1 MDRTSQFEIQL
12 SNRTGAVF
20 SGRPFFEQ
28 KGSFMAKKIIRL
40 PRTKE
45 QKQANRERNERANR
59 TILSRTLI
67 LMVLCG
73 VIAFVPLIGTLYNLM
88 ITQHDY
94 YNEKAI
100 KNQTRSTNLTAA
112 RGVIYDAN
120 MNVLASSSTV
130 ETVFIDPNEIAEQMK
145 KPENS
150 NLLDQIARGLGE
162 ILDVEPSF
170 VYEQAADKQYR
181 YKVISRKISEE
192 LADEVRAFV
201 SENKI
206 TGVYLET
213 DLKRYYPNSSL
224 AAQALGFVSS
234 DNNGSEGLEAY
245 YNEEL
250 SGTAGKVVTSK
261 GNYGS
266 EMPYTYEKYYDA
278 SDGCSLVTTIDAT
291 VQAYVEKNLQN
302 AIDKYDIKNGAF
314 CIVMD
319 VNTGEIKAMATLGSY
334 DPNNYLEIY
343 DDAAAALL
351 ENERDAALSLPEA
364 SDAYKAAIEQY
375 KQDVASA
382 RMAQW
387 RNRCVSD
394 GYEPGSTFKL
404 ITLASAIDSG
414 AVTLNDSFYCGG
426 QEKFAGREQILNC
439 WKSAGHGA
447 QSTAQ
452 ALGNSCNIAFGHIGL
467 RMGGDIFYDYLKAFG
482 IMEKTGVDLPGEAS
496 GLFYERK
503 YLNNPAQYGT
513 SYLITS
519 SFGQSFRIT
528 PMQLVRSVAAIVNGG
543 YVLEPYIVS
552 EVLDDDGN
560 MVERNEKT
568 VLRQVISQQT
578 SETMRSLMEQVVT
591 EGTASAAKTPGYR
604 VGGKTGTSEKL
615 DEYDE
620 DGNQVKDK
628 IVSFIGVAPIDDPKY
643 VVLVALDTPAYSQDS
658 EKYTLHGMYI
668 SGGLMAAPTVRDI
681 FLDILPYL
689 GVEPDYDSEDI
700 RGINFTVPD
709 VISMDES
716 EAAALLA
723 EKTITYRI
731 VGTGSTVTDQLP
743 APGSQVPGNS
753 QIILYMGAEKQQT
766 VVEVPDFIGCSVAD
780 VNYLAANAGLYV
792 QAKGTDRTDVY
803 VLAAYQDIEPGTE
816 VDRGTTITVEFSSTG
831 ASD

>member
-1 MDRTSQFEIQL
+1 
-12 SNRTGAVF
+12 
-20 SGRPFFEQ
+20 
-28 KGSFMAKKIIRL
+28 MARKIIRL

-45 QKQANRERNERANR
+45 QKQANREQNQRANR
-59 TILSRTLI
+59 TILHRTLV

-73 VIAFVPLIGTLYNLM
+73 VIAFVPLIGTLYHLM
-88 ITQHDY
+88 ITEHDY

-100 KNQTRSTNLTAA
+100 KNQTRSTNLTAT

-145 KPENS
+145 QPENS

-181 YKVISRKISEE
+181 YKVIKRKISEE
-192 LADEVRAFV
+192 LADEVRAFI
-201 SENKI
+201 SENSI

-266 EMPYTYEKYYDA
+266 EMLYTYEKYYDA
-278 SDGCSLVTTIDAT
+278 SDGSSLITTIDST

-343 DDAAAALL
+343 DDTTALLL
-351 ENERDAALSLPEA
+351 ENERAAALALPEA
-364 SDAYKAAIEQY
+364 SAAYEAAIETY
-375 KQDVASA
+375 KQDVAAA

-404 ITLASAIDSG
+404 ITLASALDSG

-426 QEKFAGREQILNC
+426 QEKFTGREQILNC

-447 QSTAQ
+447 QTTAQ

-467 RMGGDIFYDYLKAFG
+467 RMGGDTFYDYLKSFG
-482 IMEKTGVDLPGEAS
+482 VMEKTGVDLPGEAS

-503 YLNNPAQYGT
+503 YLNDPANYGT

-528 PMQLVRSVAAIVNGG
+528 PMQLVRAVAAIVNGG

-552 EVLDDDGN
+552 EVVDADGN
-560 MVERNEKT
+560 SVEKNEKT

-578 SETMRSLMEQVVT
+578 SETMRTLMEQVVT
-591 EGTASAAKTPGYR
+591 EGTASAARTPGYR

-620 DGNQVKDK
+620 NGQQVKDK
-628 IVSFIGVAPIDDPKY
+628 IVSFVGVAPIDDPKY
-643 VVLVALDTPAYSQDS
+643 VVLVALDTPAYSENS
-658 EKYTLHGMYI
+658 EKYTVHGMYI

-689 GVEPDYDSEDI
+689 GVEPDYGSEDI
-700 RGINFTVPD
+700 RGVNFTVPD
-709 VISMDES
+709 VIGMDET
-716 EAAALLA
+716 EAGELLA
-723 EKTITYRI
+723 EKTITYRV
-731 VGTGSTVTDQLP
+731 VGTGSVVTDQLP
-743 APGSQVPGNS
+743 VAGSQVPGNS
-753 QIILYMGAEKQQT
+753 QIILYMGAEKQAT
-766 VVEVPDFIGCSVAD
+766 RVEVPDFIGCSVAD
-780 VNYLAANAGLYV
+780 VNYLASNAGLYV

-803 VLAAYQDIEPGTE
+803 VLAAYQDIDPGTE

>member
-1 MDRTSQFEIQL
+1 
-12 SNRTGAVF
+12 
-20 SGRPFFEQ
+20 
-28 KGSFMAKKIIRL
+28 MARKIIRL

-45 QKQANRERNERANR
+45 QKQANREQNQRANR
-59 TILSRTLI
+59 TILRRTLV

-73 VIAFVPLIGTLYNLM
+73 IVAFVPLIGTLYHLM
-88 ITQHDY
+88 ITEHDY

-100 KNQTRSTNLTAA
+100 KNQTRSTNLTAT

-145 KPENS
+145 QPENS

-181 YKVISRKISEE
+181 YKVIKRKISEE
-192 LADEVRAFV
+192 LADEVRAFI
-201 SENKI
+201 SENSI

-266 EMPYTYEKYYDA
+266 EMLYTYEKYYDA
-278 SDGCSLVTTIDAT
+278 SDGSSLITTIDST

-343 DDAAAALL
+343 DDTTALLL
-351 ENERDAALSLPEA
+351 ENERAAALALPEA
-364 SDAYKAAIEQY
+364 SAAYEAAIEAY
-375 KQDVASA
+375 KQDVAAA

-404 ITLASAIDSG
+404 ITLASALDSG

-426 QEKFAGREQILNC
+426 QEKFTGREQILNC

-447 QSTAQ
+447 QTTAQ

-467 RMGGDIFYDYLKAFG
+467 RMGGDTFYDYLKSFG
-482 IMEKTGVDLPGEAS
+482 VMEKTGVDLPGEAS

-503 YLNNPAQYGT
+503 YLNDPANYGT

-528 PMQLVRSVAAIVNGG
+528 PMQLVRAVAAIVNGG

-552 EVLDDDGN
+552 EVVDADGN
-560 MVERNEKT
+560 TVEKNEKT

-578 SETMRSLMEQVVT
+578 SEMMRTLMEQVVT
-591 EGTASAAKTPGYR
+591 EGTASAARTPGYR

-620 DGNQVKDK
+620 NGQQVKDK
-628 IVSFIGVAPIDDPKY
+628 IVSFVGVAPIDNPKY
-643 VVLVALDTPAYSQDS
+643 VVLVALDTPAYSENS
-658 EKYTLHGMYI
+658 EKYTVHGMYI

-689 GVEPDYDSEDI
+689 GVEPDYGSEDI
-700 RGINFTVPD
+700 RGVNFTVPD
-709 VISMDES
+709 VIGMDET
-716 EAAALLA
+716 EAGELLA
-723 EKTITYRI
+723 EKTITYRV
-731 VGTGSTVTDQLP
+731 VGTGSVVTDQLP
-743 APGSQVPGNS
+743 VAGSQVPGNS
-753 QIILYMGAEKQQT
+753 QIILYMGAEKQAT
-766 VVEVPDFIGCSVAD
+766 RVEVPDFIGCSVAD
-780 VNYLAANAGLYV
+780 VNYLASNAGLYV

-803 VLAAYQDIEPGTE
+803 VLAAYQDIDPGTE

>member
-1 MDRTSQFEIQL
+1 
-12 SNRTGAVF
+12 
-20 SGRPFFEQ
+20 
-28 KGSFMAKKIIRL
+28 MARKIIRL

-45 QKQANRERNERANR
+45 QKQANREQNQRANR
-59 TILSRTLI
+59 TILRRTLV

-73 VIAFVPLIGTLYNLM
+73 IVAFVPLIGTLYHLM
-88 ITQHDY
+88 ITEHDY

-100 KNQTRSTNLTAA
+100 KNQTRSTNLTAT

-145 KPENS
+145 QPENS

-181 YKVISRKISEE
+181 YKVIKRKMSEE
-192 LADEVRAFV
+192 LADEVRAFI
-201 SENKI
+201 SENSI

-266 EMPYTYEKYYDA
+266 EMLYTYEKYYDA
-278 SDGCSLVTTIDAT
+278 SDGSSLITTIDST

-343 DDAAAALL
+343 DDTTALLL
-351 ENERDAALSLPEA
+351 ENERAAALALPEA
-364 SDAYKAAIEQY
+364 SAAYEAAIETY
-375 KQDVASA
+375 KQDVAAA

-404 ITLASAIDSG
+404 ITLASALDSG

-426 QEKFAGREQILNC
+426 QEKFTGREQILNC

-447 QSTAQ
+447 QTTAQ

-467 RMGGDIFYDYLKAFG
+467 RMGGDTFYDYLKSFG
-482 IMEKTGVDLPGEAS
+482 VMEKTGVDLPGEAS

-503 YLNNPAQYGT
+503 YLNDPANYGT

-528 PMQLVRSVAAIVNGG
+528 PMQLVRAVAAIVNGG

-552 EVLDDDGN
+552 EVVDADGN
-560 MVERNEKT
+560 TVEKNEKT

-578 SETMRSLMEQVVT
+578 SETMRTLMEQVVT
-591 EGTASAAKTPGYR
+591 EGTASAARTPGYH

-620 DGNQVKDK
+620 NGQQVKDK
-628 IVSFIGVAPIDDPKY
+628 IVSFVGVAPIDDPKY
-643 VVLVALDTPAYSQDS
+643 VVLVALDTPAYSENS
-658 EKYTLHGMYI
+658 EKYTVHGMYI

-689 GVEPDYDSEDI
+689 GVEPDYGSEDI
-700 RGINFTVPD
+700 RGVNFTVPD
-709 VISMDES
+709 VIGMDET
-716 EAAALLA
+716 EAGELLA
-723 EKTITYRI
+723 EKTITYRV
-731 VGTGSTVTDQLP
+731 VGTGSVVTDQLP
-743 APGSQVPGNS
+743 VAGSQVPGNS
-753 QIILYMGAEKQQT
+753 QIILYMGAEKQAT
-766 VVEVPDFIGCSVAD
+766 RVEVPDFIGCSVAD
-780 VNYLAANAGLYV
+780 VNYLASNAGLYV

-803 VLAAYQDIEPGTE
+803 VLAAYQDIDPGTE

>member
-1 MDRTSQFEIQL
+1 
-12 SNRTGAVF
+12 
-20 SGRPFFEQ
+20 
-28 KGSFMAKKIIRL
+28 MARKIIRL

-45 QKQANRERNERANR
+45 QKQANREQNQRANR
-59 TILSRTLI
+59 TILRRTLV

-73 VIAFVPLIGTLYNLM
+73 IVAFVPLIGTLYHLM
-88 ITQHDY
+88 ITEHDY

-100 KNQTRSTNLTAA
+100 KNQTRSTNLTAT

-145 KPENS
+145 QPENS
-150 NLLDQIARGLGE
+150 NLLDQIVRGLGE

-181 YKVISRKISEE
+181 YKVIKRKISEE
-192 LADEVRAFV
+192 LADEVRAFI
-201 SENKI
+201 SENSI

-266 EMPYTYEKYYDA
+266 EMLYTYEKYYDA
-278 SDGCSLVTTIDAT
+278 SDGSSLITTIDST

-343 DDAAAALL
+343 DDTTALLL
-351 ENERDAALSLPEA
+351 ENERAAALALPEA
-364 SDAYKAAIEQY
+364 SAAYEAAIETY
-375 KQDVASA
+375 KQDVAAA

-404 ITLASAIDSG
+404 ITLASALDSG

-426 QEKFAGREQILNC
+426 QEKFTGREQILNC

-447 QSTAQ
+447 QTTAQ

-467 RMGGDIFYDYLKAFG
+467 RMGGDTFYDYLKSFG
-482 IMEKTGVDLPGEAS
+482 VMEKTGVDLPGEAS

-503 YLNNPAQYGT
+503 YLNDPANYGT

-528 PMQLVRSVAAIVNGG
+528 PMQLVRAVAAIVNGG

-552 EVLDDDGN
+552 EVVDADGN
-560 MVERNEKT
+560 TVEKNEKT

-578 SETMRSLMEQVVT
+578 SETMRTLMEQVVT
-591 EGTASAAKTPGYR
+591 EGTASAAQTPGYR

-620 DGNQVKDK
+620 NGQQVKDK
-628 IVSFIGVAPIDDPKY
+628 IVSFVGVAPIDDPKY
-643 VVLVALDTPAYSQDS
+643 VVLVALDTPAYSENS
-658 EKYTLHGMYI
+658 EKYTVHGMYI

-689 GVEPDYDSEDI
+689 GVEPDYGSEDI
-700 RGINFTVPD
+700 RGVNFTVPD
-709 VISMDES
+709 VIGMDET
-716 EAAALLA
+716 EAGELLA
-723 EKTITYRI
+723 EKTITYRV
-731 VGTGSTVTDQLP
+731 VGTGSVVTDQLP
-743 APGSQVPGNS
+743 VAGSQVPGNS
-753 QIILYMGAEKQQT
+753 QIILYMGAEKQAT
-766 VVEVPDFIGCSVAD
+766 RVEVPDFIGCSVAD
-780 VNYLAANAGLYV
+780 VNYLASNAGLYV

-803 VLAAYQDIEPGTE
+803 VLAAYQDIDPGTE

>member
-1 MDRTSQFEIQL
+1 
-12 SNRTGAVF
+12 
-20 SGRPFFEQ
+20 
-28 KGSFMAKKIIRL
+28 MARKIIRL

-45 QKQANRERNERANR
+45 QKQANREQNQRANR
-59 TILSRTLI
+59 TILRRTLV

-73 VIAFVPLIGTLYNLM
+73 VIAFVPLIGTLYHLM
-88 ITQHDY
+88 ITEHDY

-100 KNQTRSTNLTAA
+100 KNQTRSTNLTAT

-145 KPENS
+145 QPENS

-181 YKVISRKISEE
+181 YKVIKRKISEE
-192 LADEVRAFV
+192 LADEVRAFI
-201 SENKI
+201 SENSI

-266 EMPYTYEKYYDA
+266 EMLYTYEKYYDA
-278 SDGCSLVTTIDAT
+278 SDGSSLITTIDST

-343 DDAAAALL
+343 DDTTALLL
-351 ENERDAALSLPEA
+351 ENERAAALALPEA
-364 SDAYKAAIEQY
+364 SAAYEAAIETY
-375 KQDVASA
+375 KQDVAAA

-404 ITLASAIDSG
+404 ITLASALDSG

-426 QEKFAGREQILNC
+426 QEKFTGREQILNC

-447 QSTAQ
+447 QTTAQ

-467 RMGGDIFYDYLKAFG
+467 RMGGDTFYDYLKSFG
-482 IMEKTGVDLPGEAS
+482 VMEKTGVDLPGEAS

-503 YLNNPAQYGT
+503 YLNDPANYGT

-528 PMQLVRSVAAIVNGG
+528 PMQLVRAVAAIVNGG

-552 EVLDDDGN
+552 EVVDADGN
-560 MVERNEKT
+560 TVEKNEKT

-578 SETMRSLMEQVVT
+578 SETMRTLMEQVVT
-591 EGTASAAKTPGYR
+591 EGTASAARTPGYR

-615 DEYDE
+615 DESDE
-620 DGNQVKDK
+620 NGQQVKDK
-628 IVSFIGVAPIDDPKY
+628 IVSFVGVAPIDDPKY
-643 VVLVALDTPAYSQDS
+643 VVLVALDTPAYSENS
-658 EKYTLHGMYI
+658 EKYTVHGMYI

-689 GVEPDYDSEDI
+689 GVEPDYGSEDI
-700 RGINFTVPD
+700 RGVNFTVPD
-709 VISMDES
+709 VIGMDET
-716 EAAALLA
+716 EAGELLA
-723 EKTITYRI
+723 EKTITYRV
-731 VGTGSTVTDQLP
+731 VGTGSVVTDQLP
-743 APGSQVPGNS
+743 VAGSQVPGNS
-753 QIILYMGAEKQQT
+753 QIILYMGAEKQAT
-766 VVEVPDFIGCSVAD
+766 RVEVPDFIGCSVAD
-780 VNYLAANAGLYV
+780 VNYLASNAGLYV

-803 VLAAYQDIEPGTE
+803 VLAAYQDIDPGTE

>member
-1 MDRTSQFEIQL
+1 M
-12 SNRTGAVF
+12 
-20 SGRPFFEQ
+20 
-28 KGSFMAKKIIRL
+28 
-40 PRTKE
+40 
-45 QKQANRERNERANR
+45 
-59 TILSRTLI
+59 
-67 LMVLCG
+67 
-73 VIAFVPLIGTLYNLM
+73 
-88 ITQHDY
+88 
-94 YNEKAI
+94 
-100 KNQTRSTNLTAA
+100 
-112 RGVIYDAN
+112 IYDAN

-145 KPENS
+145 QPENS

-181 YKVISRKISEE
+181 YKVIKRKISEE
-192 LADEVRAFV
+192 LADEVRAFI
-201 SENKI
+201 SENSI

-266 EMPYTYEKYYDA
+266 EMLYTYEKYYDA
-278 SDGCSLVTTIDAT
+278 SDGSSLITTIDST

-343 DDAAAALL
+343 DDTTALLL
-351 ENERDAALSLPEA
+351 ENERAAALALPEA
-364 SDAYKAAIEQY
+364 SAAYEAAIETY
-375 KQDVASA
+375 KQDVAAA

-404 ITLASAIDSG
+404 ITLASALDSG

-426 QEKFAGREQILNC
+426 QEKFTGREQILNC

-447 QSTAQ
+447 QTTAQ

-467 RMGGDIFYDYLKAFG
+467 RMGGDTFYDYLKSFG
-482 IMEKTGVDLPGEAS
+482 VMEKTGVDLPGEAS

-503 YLNNPAQYGT
+503 YLNDPANYGT

-528 PMQLVRSVAAIVNGG
+528 PMQLVRAVAAIVNGG

-552 EVLDDDGN
+552 EVVDADGN
-560 MVERNEKT
+560 TVEKNEKT

-578 SETMRSLMEQVVT
+578 SETMRTLMEQVVT
-591 EGTASAAKTPGYR
+591 EGTASAARTPGYR

-620 DGNQVKDK
+620 NGQQVKDK
-628 IVSFIGVAPIDDPKY
+628 IVSFVGVAPIDDPKY
-643 VVLVALDTPAYSQDS
+643 VVLVALDTPAYSENS
-658 EKYTLHGMYI
+658 EKYTVHGMYI

-689 GVEPDYDSEDI
+689 GVEPDYGSEDI
-700 RGINFTVPD
+700 RGVNFTVPD
-709 VISMDES
+709 VIGMDET
-716 EAAALLA
+716 EAGELLA
-723 EKTITYRI
+723 EKTITYRV
-731 VGTGSTVTDQLP
+731 VGTGSVVTDQLP
-743 APGSQVPGNS
+743 VAGSQVPGNS
-753 QIILYMGAEKQQT
+753 QIILYMGAEKQAT
-766 VVEVPDFIGCSVAD
+766 RVEVPDFIGCSVAD
-780 VNYLAANAGLYV
+780 VNYLASNAGLYV

-803 VLAAYQDIEPGTE
+803 VLAAYQDIDPGTE

>member
-1 MDRTSQFEIQL
+1 
-12 SNRTGAVF
+12 
-20 SGRPFFEQ
+20 
-28 KGSFMAKKIIRL
+28 MARKIIRL

-45 QKQANRERNERANR
+45 QKQANREQNQRANR
-59 TILSRTLI
+59 TILRRTLV

-73 VIAFVPLIGTLYNLM
+73 IVAFVPLIGTLYHLM
-88 ITQHDY
+88 ITEHDY

-100 KNQTRSTNLTAA
+100 KNQTRSTNLTAT

-145 KPENS
+145 QPENS

-181 YKVISRKISEE
+181 YKVIKRKISEE
-192 LADEVRAFV
+192 LADEVRAFI
-201 SENKI
+201 SENSI

-266 EMPYTYEKYYDA
+266 EMLYTYEKYYDA
-278 SDGCSLVTTIDAT
+278 SDGSSLITTIDST

-343 DDAAAALL
+343 DDTTALLL
-351 ENERDAALSLPEA
+351 ENERAAALALPEA
-364 SDAYKAAIEQY
+364 SAAYEAAIETY
-375 KQDVASA
+375 KQDVAAA

-404 ITLASAIDSG
+404 ITLASALDSG

-426 QEKFAGREQILNC
+426 QEKFTGREQILNC

-447 QSTAQ
+447 QTTAQ

-467 RMGGDIFYDYLKAFG
+467 RMGGDTFYDYLKSFG

-503 YLNNPAQYGT
+503 YLNDPANYGT

-528 PMQLVRSVAAIVNGG
+528 PMQLVCAVAAIVNGG

-552 EVLDDDGN
+552 EVVDADGN
-560 MVERNEKT
+560 TVEKNEKT

-578 SETMRSLMEQVVT
+578 SETMRTLMEQVVT
-591 EGTASAAKTPGYR
+591 EGTASAAQTPGYR

-620 DGNQVKDK
+620 NGQQVKDK
-628 IVSFIGVAPIDDPKY
+628 IVSFVGVAPIDDPKY
-643 VVLVALDTPAYSQDS
+643 VVLVALDTPAYSENS
-658 EKYTLHGMYI
+658 EKYTVHGMYI

-689 GVEPDYDSEDI
+689 GVEPDYGSEDI
-700 RGINFTVPD
+700 RGVNFTVPD
-709 VISMDES
+709 VIGMDET
-716 EAAALLA
+716 EAGELLA
-723 EKTITYRI
+723 EKTITYRV
-731 VGTGSTVTDQLP
+731 VGTGSVVTDQLP
-743 APGSQVPGNS
+743 VAGSQVPGNS
-753 QIILYMGAEKQQT
+753 QIILYMGAEKQAT
-766 VVEVPDFIGCSVAD
+766 RVEVPDFIGCSVAD
-780 VNYLAANAGLYV
+780 VNYLASNAGLYV

-803 VLAAYQDIEPGTE
+803 VLAAYQDIDPGTE

>member
-1 MDRTSQFEIQL
+1 
-12 SNRTGAVF
+12 
-20 SGRPFFEQ
+20 
-28 KGSFMAKKIIRL
+28 MARKIIRL

-45 QKQANRERNERANR
+45 QKQANREQNQRANR
-59 TILSRTLI
+59 TILRRTLV

-73 VIAFVPLIGTLYNLM
+73 IVAFVPLIGTLYHLM
-88 ITQHDY
+88 ITEHDY

-100 KNQTRSTNLTAA
+100 KNQTRSTNLTAT

-145 KPENS
+145 QPENS

-181 YKVISRKISEE
+181 YKVIKRKISEE
-192 LADEVRAFV
+192 LADEVRAFI
-201 SENKI
+201 SENSI

-213 DLKRYYPNSSL
+213 DLQRYYPNSSL

-266 EMPYTYEKYYDA
+266 EMLYTYEKYYDA
-278 SDGCSLVTTIDAT
+278 SDGSSLITTIDST

-343 DDAAAALL
+343 DDTTALLL
-351 ENERDAALSLPEA
+351 ENERAAALALPEA
-364 SDAYKAAIEQY
+364 SAAYEAAIETY
-375 KQDVASA
+375 KQDVAAA

-404 ITLASAIDSG
+404 ITLASALDSG

-426 QEKFAGREQILNC
+426 QEKFTGREQILNC

-447 QSTAQ
+447 QTTAQ

-467 RMGGDIFYDYLKAFG
+467 RMGGDTFYDYLKSFG
-482 IMEKTGVDLPGEAS
+482 VMEKTGVDLPGEAS

-503 YLNNPAQYGT
+503 YLNDPANYGT

-528 PMQLVRSVAAIVNGG
+528 PMQLVRAVAAIVNGG

-552 EVLDDDGN
+552 EVVDADGN
-560 MVERNEKT
+560 TVEKNEKT

-578 SETMRSLMEQVVT
+578 SETMRTLMEQVVT
-591 EGTASAAKTPGYR
+591 EGTASAAQTPGYR

-620 DGNQVKDK
+620 NGQQVKDK
-628 IVSFIGVAPIDDPKY
+628 IVSFVGVAPIDDPKY
-643 VVLVALDTPAYSQDS
+643 VVLVALDTPAYSENS
-658 EKYTLHGMYI
+658 EKYTVHGMYI

-689 GVEPDYDSEDI
+689 GVEPDYGSEDI
-700 RGINFTVPD
+700 RGVNFTVPD
-709 VISMDES
+709 VIGMDET
-716 EAAALLA
+716 EAGELLA
-723 EKTITYRI
+723 EKTITYRV
-731 VGTGSTVTDQLP
+731 VGTGSVVTDQLP
-743 APGSQVPGNS
+743 VAGSQVPGNS
-753 QIILYMGAEKQQT
+753 QIILYMGAEKQAT
-766 VVEVPDFIGCSVAD
+766 RVEVPDFIGCSVAD
-780 VNYLAANAGLYV
+780 VNYLASNAGLYV

-803 VLAAYQDIEPGTE
+803 VLAAYQDIDPGTE

>member
-1 MDRTSQFEIQL
+1 
-12 SNRTGAVF
+12 
-20 SGRPFFEQ
+20 
-28 KGSFMAKKIIRL
+28 MARKIIRL

-45 QKQANRERNERANR
+45 QKQANREQNQRANR
-59 TILSRTLI
+59 TILRRTLV

-73 VIAFVPLIGTLYNLM
+73 IVAFVPLIGTLYHLM
-88 ITQHDY
+88 ITEHDY

-100 KNQTRSTNLTAA
+100 KNQTRSTNLTAT

-145 KPENS
+145 QSENS

-181 YKVISRKISEE
+181 YKVIKRKISEE
-192 LADEVRAFV
+192 LADEVRAFI
-201 SENKI
+201 SENSI

-266 EMPYTYEKYYDA
+266 EMLYTYEKYYDA
-278 SDGCSLVTTIDAT
+278 SDGSSLITTIDST

-343 DDAAAALL
+343 DDTTALLL
-351 ENERDAALSLPEA
+351 ENERAAALALPEA
-364 SDAYKAAIEQY
+364 SAAYEAAIETY
-375 KQDVASA
+375 KQDVAAA

-404 ITLASAIDSG
+404 ITLASALDSG

-426 QEKFAGREQILNC
+426 QEKFTGREQILNC

-447 QSTAQ
+447 QTTAQ

-467 RMGGDIFYDYLKAFG
+467 RMGGDTFYDYLKSFG
-482 IMEKTGVDLPGEAS
+482 VMEKTGVDLPGEAS

-503 YLNNPAQYGT
+503 YLNDPANYGT

-528 PMQLVRSVAAIVNGG
+528 PMQLVRAVAAIVNGG

-552 EVLDDDGN
+552 EVVDADGN
-560 MVERNEKT
+560 TVEKNEKT

-578 SETMRSLMEQVVT
+578 SEMMRTLMEQVVT
-591 EGTASAAKTPGYR
+591 EGTASAARTPGYR

-620 DGNQVKDK
+620 NGQQVKDK
-628 IVSFIGVAPIDDPKY
+628 IVSFVGVAPIDDPKY
-643 VVLVALDTPAYSQDS
+643 VVLVALDTPAYSENS
-658 EKYTLHGMYI
+658 EKYTVHGMYI

-689 GVEPDYDSEDI
+689 GVEPDYGSEDI
-700 RGINFTVPD
+700 RGVNFTVPD
-709 VISMDES
+709 VIGMDET
-716 EAAALLA
+716 EAGELLA
-723 EKTITYRI
+723 EKTITYRV
-731 VGTGSTVTDQLP
+731 VGTGSVVTDQLP
-743 APGSQVPGNS
+743 VAGSQVPGNS
-753 QIILYMGAEKQQT
+753 QIILYMGAEKQAT
-766 VVEVPDFIGCSVAD
+766 RVEVPDFIGCSVAD
-780 VNYLAANAGLYV
+780 VNYLASNAGLYV

-803 VLAAYQDIEPGTE
+803 VLAAYQDIDPGTE

>member
-1 MDRTSQFEIQL
+1 
-12 SNRTGAVF
+12 
-20 SGRPFFEQ
+20 
-28 KGSFMAKKIIRL
+28 MARKIIRL

-45 QKQANRERNERANR
+45 QKQANREQNQRANR
-59 TILSRTLI
+59 TILRRTLV

-73 VIAFVPLIGTLYNLM
+73 IVAFVPLIGTLYHLM
-88 ITQHDY
+88 ITEHDY

-100 KNQTRSTNLTAA
+100 KNQTRSTNLTAT

-145 KPENS
+145 QPENS

-181 YKVISRKISEE
+181 YKVIKRKISEE
-192 LADEVRAFV
+192 LADEVRAFI
-201 SENKI
+201 SENSI

-266 EMPYTYEKYYDA
+266 EMLYTYEKYYDA
-278 SDGCSLVTTIDAT
+278 SDGSSLITTIDST

-314 CIVMD
+314 FIVMD

-343 DDAAAALL
+343 DDTTALLL
-351 ENERDAALSLPEA
+351 ENERAAALALPEA
-364 SDAYKAAIEQY
+364 SAAYEAAIETY
-375 KQDVASA
+375 KQDVAAA

-404 ITLASAIDSG
+404 ITLASALDSG

-426 QEKFAGREQILNC
+426 QEKFTGREQILNC

-447 QSTAQ
+447 QTTAQ

-467 RMGGDIFYDYLKAFG
+467 RMGGDTFYDYLKSFG

-503 YLNNPAQYGT
+503 YLNDPANYGT

-528 PMQLVRSVAAIVNGG
+528 PMQLVRAVAAIVNGG

-552 EVLDDDGN
+552 EVVDADGN
-560 MVERNEKT
+560 TVEKNEKT

-578 SETMRSLMEQVVT
+578 SETMRTLMEQVVT
-591 EGTASAAKTPGYR
+591 EGTASAARTPGYH

-620 DGNQVKDK
+620 NGQQVKDK
-628 IVSFIGVAPIDDPKY
+628 IVSFVGVAPIDDPKY
-643 VVLVALDTPAYSQDS
+643 VVLVALDTPAYSENS
-658 EKYTLHGMYI
+658 EKYTVHGMYI

-689 GVEPDYDSEDI
+689 GVEPDYGSEDI
-700 RGINFTVPD
+700 RGVNFTVPD
-709 VISMDES
+709 VIGMDET
-716 EAAALLA
+716 EAGELLA
-723 EKTITYRI
+723 EKTITYRV
-731 VGTGSTVTDQLP
+731 VGTGSVVTDQLP
-743 APGSQVPGNS
+743 VAGSQVPGNS
-753 QIILYMGAEKQQT
+753 QIILYMGAEKQAT
-766 VVEVPDFIGCSVAD
+766 RVEVPDFIGCSVAD
-780 VNYLAANAGLYV
+780 VNYLASNAGLYV

-803 VLAAYQDIEPGTE
+803 VLAAYQDIDPGTE

>member
-1 MDRTSQFEIQL
+1 
-12 SNRTGAVF
+12 
-20 SGRPFFEQ
+20 
-28 KGSFMAKKIIRL
+28 MARKIIRL

-45 QKQANRERNERANR
+45 QKQANREQNQRANR
-59 TILSRTLI
+59 TILRRTLV

-73 VIAFVPLIGTLYNLM
+73 VIAFVPLIGTLYHLM
-88 ITQHDY
+88 ITEHDY

-100 KNQTRSTNLTAA
+100 KSQTRSTNLTAT

-145 KPENS
+145 QPENS

-181 YKVISRKISEE
+181 YKVIKRKISEE
-192 LADEVRAFV
+192 LADEVRAFI
-201 SENKI
+201 SENSI

-266 EMPYTYEKYYDA
+266 EMLYTYEKYYDA
-278 SDGCSLVTTIDAT
+278 SDGSSLITTIDST

-343 DDAAAALL
+343 DDTTALLL
-351 ENERDAALSLPEA
+351 ENERAAALALPEA
-364 SDAYKAAIEQY
+364 SAAYEAAIETY
-375 KQDVASA
+375 KQDVAAA

-404 ITLASAIDSG
+404 ITLASALDSG

-426 QEKFAGREQILNC
+426 QEKFTGREQILNC

-447 QSTAQ
+447 QTTAQ

-467 RMGGDIFYDYLKAFG
+467 RMGGDTFYDYLKSFG
-482 IMEKTGVDLPGEAS
+482 VMEKTGVDLPGEAS

-503 YLNNPAQYGT
+503 YLNDPANYGT

-528 PMQLVRSVAAIVNGG
+528 PMQLVRAVAAIVNGG

-552 EVLDDDGN
+552 EVVDADGN
-560 MVERNEKT
+560 TVEKNEKT

-578 SETMRSLMEQVVT
+578 SETMRTLMEQVVT
-591 EGTASAAKTPGYR
+591 EGTASAARTPGYR

-620 DGNQVKDK
+620 NGQQVKDK
-628 IVSFIGVAPIDDPKY
+628 IVSFVGVAPIDDPKY
-643 VVLVALDTPAYSQDS
+643 VVLVALDTPAYSENS
-658 EKYTLHGMYI
+658 EKYTVHGMYI

-689 GVEPDYDSEDI
+689 GVEPDYGSEDI
-700 RGINFTVPD
+700 RGVNFTVPD
-709 VISMDES
+709 VIGMDET
-716 EAAALLA
+716 EAGELLA
-723 EKTITYRI
+723 EKTITYRV
-731 VGTGSTVTDQLP
+731 VGSGSVVTDQLP
-743 APGSQVPGNS
+743 VAGSQVPGNS
-753 QIILYMGAEKQQT
+753 QIILYMGAEKQAT
-766 VVEVPDFIGCSVAD
+766 RVEVPDFIGCSVAD
-780 VNYLAANAGLYV
+780 VNYLASNAGLYV

-803 VLAAYQDIEPGTE
+803 VLAAYQDIDPGTE

>member
-1 MDRTSQFEIQL
+1 
-12 SNRTGAVF
+12 
-20 SGRPFFEQ
+20 
-28 KGSFMAKKIIRL
+28 MARKIIRL

-45 QKQANRERNERANR
+45 QKQANREQNQRANR
-59 TILSRTLI
+59 TILRRTLV

-73 VIAFVPLIGTLYNLM
+73 IVAFVPLIGTLYHLM
-88 ITQHDY
+88 ITEHDY

-100 KNQTRSTNLTAA
+100 KNQTRSTNLTAT

-145 KPENS
+145 QPENS

-181 YKVISRKISEE
+181 YKVIKRKISEE
-192 LADEVRAFV
+192 LADEVRAFI
-201 SENKI
+201 SENSI

-266 EMPYTYEKYYDA
+266 EMLYTYEKYYDA
-278 SDGCSLVTTIDAT
+278 SDGSSLITTIDST

-343 DDAAAALL
+343 DDTTALLL
-351 ENERDAALSLPEA
+351 ENERAAALALPEA
-364 SDAYKAAIEQY
+364 SAAYEAAIETY
-375 KQDVASA
+375 KQDVAAA

-404 ITLASAIDSG
+404 ITLASALDSG

-426 QEKFAGREQILNC
+426 QEKFTGREQILNC

-447 QSTAQ
+447 QTTAQ

-467 RMGGDIFYDYLKAFG
+467 RMGGDTFYDYLKSFG
-482 IMEKTGVDLPGEAS
+482 VMEKTGVDLPGEAS

-503 YLNNPAQYGT
+503 YLNDPANYGT

-528 PMQLVRSVAAIVNGG
+528 PMQLVRAVAAIVNGG

-552 EVLDDDGN
+552 EVVDADGN
-560 MVERNEKT
+560 TVEKNEKT

-578 SETMRSLMEQVVT
+578 SETMRTLMEQVVT
-591 EGTASAAKTPGYR
+591 EGTASAAQTPGYR

-620 DGNQVKDK
+620 NGQQVKDK
-628 IVSFIGVAPIDDPKY
+628 IVSFVGVAPIDDPKY
-643 VVLVALDTPAYSQDS
+643 VVLVALDTPAYSENS
-658 EKYTLHGMYI
+658 EKYTVHGMYI

-689 GVEPDYDSEDI
+689 GVEPDYGSEDI
-700 RGINFTVPD
+700 RGVNFTVPD
-709 VISMDES
+709 VIGMDET
-716 EAAALLA
+716 EAGELLA
-723 EKTITYRI
+723 EKTITYRV
-731 VGTGSTVTDQLP
+731 VGTGPVVTDQLP
-743 APGSQVPGNS
+743 VAGSQVPGNS
-753 QIILYMGAEKQQT
+753 QIILYMGAEKQAT
-766 VVEVPDFIGCSVAD
+766 RVEVPDFIGCSVAD
-780 VNYLAANAGLYV
+780 VNYLASNAGLYV

-803 VLAAYQDIEPGTE
+803 VLAAYQDIDPGTE

>member
-1 MDRTSQFEIQL
+1 
-12 SNRTGAVF
+12 
-20 SGRPFFEQ
+20 
-28 KGSFMAKKIIRL
+28 MARKIIRL

-45 QKQANRERNERANR
+45 QKQANREQNQRANR
-59 TILSRTLI
+59 TILRRTLV

-73 VIAFVPLIGTLYNLM
+73 VIAFVPLIGTLYHLM
-88 ITQHDY
+88 ITEHDY

-100 KNQTRSTNLTAA
+100 KNQTRSTNLTAT

-145 KPENS
+145 QPENS

-181 YKVISRKISEE
+181 YKVIKRKISEE
-192 LADEVRAFV
+192 LADEVRAFI
-201 SENKI
+201 SENSI

-266 EMPYTYEKYYDA
+266 EMLYTYEKYYDA
-278 SDGCSLVTTIDAT
+278 SDGSSLITTIDST

-343 DDAAAALL
+343 DDTTALLL
-351 ENERDAALSLPEA
+351 ENERAAALALPEA
-364 SDAYKAAIEQY
+364 SAAYEAAIETY
-375 KQDVASA
+375 KQDVAAA

-394 GYEPGSTFKL
+394 GYEPGLTFKL
-404 ITLASAIDSG
+404 ITLASALDSG

-426 QEKFAGREQILNC
+426 QEKFTGREQILNC

-447 QSTAQ
+447 QTTAQ

-467 RMGGDIFYDYLKAFG
+467 RMGGDTFYDYLKSFG
-482 IMEKTGVDLPGEAS
+482 VMEKTGVDLPGEAS
-496 GLFYERK
+496 GLFYERE
-503 YLNNPAQYGT
+503 YLNDPANYGT

-528 PMQLVRSVAAIVNGG
+528 PMQLVRAVAAIVNGG

-552 EVLDDDGN
+552 EVVDADGN
-560 MVERNEKT
+560 TVEKNEKT

-578 SETMRSLMEQVVT
+578 SETMRTLMEQVVT
-591 EGTASAAKTPGYR
+591 EGTASAARTPGYR

-620 DGNQVKDK
+620 NGQQVKDK
-628 IVSFIGVAPIDDPKY
+628 IVSFVGVAPIDDPKY
-643 VVLVALDTPAYSQDS
+643 VVLVALDTPAYSENS
-658 EKYTLHGMYI
+658 EKYTVHGMYI

-689 GVEPDYDSEDI
+689 GVEPDYGSEDI
-700 RGINFTVPD
+700 RGVNFTVPD
-709 VISMDES
+709 VIGMDET
-716 EAAALLA
+716 EAGELLA
-723 EKTITYRI
+723 EKTITYRV
-731 VGTGSTVTDQLP
+731 VGSGSVVTDQLP
-743 APGSQVPGNS
+743 VAGRQVPGNS
-753 QIILYMGAEKQQT
+753 QIILYMGAEKQAT
-766 VVEVPDFIGCSVAD
+766 RVEVPDFIGCSVAD
-780 VNYLAANAGLYV
+780 VNYLASNAGLYV

-803 VLAAYQDIEPGTE
+803 VLAAYQDIDPGTE

>member
-1 MDRTSQFEIQL
+1 
-12 SNRTGAVF
+12 
-20 SGRPFFEQ
+20 
-28 KGSFMAKKIIRL
+28 MARKIIRL

-45 QKQANRERNERANR
+45 QKQANREQNQRANR
-59 TILSRTLI
+59 TILRRTLV

-73 VIAFVPLIGTLYNLM
+73 IVAFVPLIGTLYHLM
-88 ITQHDY
+88 ITEHDY

-100 KNQTRSTNLTAA
+100 KNQTRSTNLTAT

-145 KPENS
+145 QPENS

-181 YKVISRKISEE
+181 YKVIKRKISEE
-192 LADEVRAFV
+192 LADEVRAFI
-201 SENKI
+201 SENSI

-266 EMPYTYEKYYDA
+266 EMLYTYEKYYDA
-278 SDGCSLVTTIDAT
+278 SDGSSLITTIDST

-343 DDAAAALL
+343 DDTTALLL
-351 ENERDAALSLPEA
+351 ENERAAALALPEA
-364 SDAYKAAIEQY
+364 SAAYEAAIETY
-375 KQDVASA
+375 KQDVAAA

-404 ITLASAIDSG
+404 ITLASALDSG
-414 AVTLNDSFYCGG
+414 AVTLNDSFYCSG
-426 QEKFAGREQILNC
+426 QEKFTGRKQILNC

-447 QSTAQ
+447 QTTAQ

-467 RMGGDIFYDYLKAFG
+467 RMGGDTFYDYLKSFG
-482 IMEKTGVDLPGEAS
+482 VMEKTGVDLPGEAS

-503 YLNNPAQYGT
+503 YLNDPANYGT

-528 PMQLVRSVAAIVNGG
+528 PMQLVRAVAAIVNGG

-552 EVLDDDGN
+552 EVVDADGN
-560 MVERNEKT
+560 TVEKNEKT

-578 SETMRSLMEQVVT
+578 SETMRTLMEQVVT
-591 EGTASAAKTPGYR
+591 EGTASAARTPGYR

-620 DGNQVKDK
+620 NGQQVKDK
-628 IVSFIGVAPIDDPKY
+628 IVSFVGVAPIDDPKY
-643 VVLVALDTPAYSQDS
+643 VVLVALDTPAYSENS
-658 EKYTLHGMYI
+658 EKYTVHGMYI

-689 GVEPDYDSEDI
+689 GVEPDYGSEDI
-700 RGINFTVPD
+700 RGVNFTVPD
-709 VISMDES
+709 VIGMDET
-716 EAAALLA
+716 EAGELLA
-723 EKTITYRI
+723 EKTITYRV
-731 VGTGSTVTDQLP
+731 VGTGSVVTDQLP
-743 APGSQVPGNS
+743 VAGSQVPGNS
-753 QIILYMGAEKQQT
+753 QIILYMGAEKQAT
-766 VVEVPDFIGCSVAD
+766 RVEVPDFIGCSVAD
-780 VNYLAANAGLYV
+780 VNYLASNAGLYV

-803 VLAAYQDIEPGTE
+803 VLAAYQDIDPGTE

>member
-1 MDRTSQFEIQL
+1 
-12 SNRTGAVF
+12 
-20 SGRPFFEQ
+20 
-28 KGSFMAKKIIRL
+28 MARKIIRL

-45 QKQANRERNERANR
+45 QKQANREQNQRANR
-59 TILSRTLI
+59 TILRRTLV

-73 VIAFVPLIGTLYNLM
+73 IVAFVPLIGTLYHLM
-88 ITQHDY
+88 ITEHDY
-94 YNEKAI
+94 YHEKAI
-100 KNQTRSTNLTAA
+100 KNQTRSTNLTAT

-145 KPENS
+145 QPENS

-181 YKVISRKISEE
+181 YKVIKRKISEE
-192 LADEVRAFV
+192 LADEVRAFI
-201 SENKI
+201 SENSI

-266 EMPYTYEKYYDA
+266 EMLYTYEKYYDA
-278 SDGCSLVTTIDAT
+278 SDGSSLITTIDST

-343 DDAAAALL
+343 DDTTALLL
-351 ENERDAALSLPEA
+351 ENERAAALALPEA
-364 SDAYKAAIEQY
+364 SAAYEAAIETY
-375 KQDVASA
+375 KQDVAAA

-404 ITLASAIDSG
+404 ITLASALDSG

-426 QEKFAGREQILNC
+426 QEKFTGREQILNC

-447 QSTAQ
+447 QTTAQ

-467 RMGGDIFYDYLKAFG
+467 RMGGDTFYDYLKSFG
-482 IMEKTGVDLPGEAS
+482 VMEKTGVDLPGEAS

-503 YLNNPAQYGT
+503 YLNDPANYGT

-528 PMQLVRSVAAIVNGG
+528 PMQLVRAVAAIVNGG

-552 EVLDDDGN
+552 EVVDADGN
-560 MVERNEKT
+560 TVEKNEKT

-578 SETMRSLMEQVVT
+578 SETMRTLMEQVVT
-591 EGTASAAKTPGYR
+591 EGTASAARTPGYR

-620 DGNQVKDK
+620 NGQQVKDK
-628 IVSFIGVAPIDDPKY
+628 IVSFVGVAPIDDPKY
-643 VVLVALDTPAYSQDS
+643 VVLVALDTPAYSENS
-658 EKYTLHGMYI
+658 EKYTVHGMYI

-689 GVEPDYDSEDI
+689 GVEPDYGSEDI
-700 RGINFTVPD
+700 RDVNFTVPD
-709 VISMDES
+709 VIGMDET
-716 EAAALLA
+716 EAGELLA
-723 EKTITYRI
+723 EKTITYRV
-731 VGTGSTVTDQLP
+731 VGTGSVVTDQLP
-743 APGSQVPGNS
+743 VAGSQVPGNS
-753 QIILYMGAEKQQT
+753 QIILYMGAEKQAT
-766 VVEVPDFIGCSVAD
+766 RVEVPDFIGCSVAD
-780 VNYLAANAGLYV
+780 VNYLASNAGLYV

-803 VLAAYQDIEPGTE
+803 VLAAYQDIDPGTE

>member
-1 MDRTSQFEIQL
+1 
-12 SNRTGAVF
+12 
-20 SGRPFFEQ
+20 
-28 KGSFMAKKIIRL
+28 MARKIIRL

-45 QKQANRERNERANR
+45 QKQANREQNQRANR
-59 TILSRTLI
+59 TILRRTLV

-73 VIAFVPLIGTLYNLM
+73 IVAFVPLIGTLYHLM
-88 ITQHDY
+88 ITEHDY

-100 KNQTRSTNLTAA
+100 KNQTRSTNLTAT

-145 KPENS
+145 QPENS

-181 YKVISRKISEE
+181 YKVIKRKISEE
-192 LADEVRAFV
+192 LADEVRAFI
-201 SENKI
+201 SENSI

-266 EMPYTYEKYYDA
+266 EMLYTYEKYYDA
-278 SDGCSLVTTIDAT
+278 SDGSSLITTIDST

-343 DDAAAALL
+343 DDTTALLL
-351 ENERDAALSLPEA
+351 ENERAAALALPEA
-364 SDAYKAAIEQY
+364 SAAYEAAIETY
-375 KQDVASA
+375 KQDVAAA

-404 ITLASAIDSG
+404 ITLASALDSG
-414 AVTLNDSFYCGG
+414 AVTLNDSFYCSG
-426 QEKFAGREQILNC
+426 QEKFTGRKQILNC

-447 QSTAQ
+447 QTTAQ

-467 RMGGDIFYDYLKAFG
+467 RMGGDTFYDYLKSFG
-482 IMEKTGVDLPGEAS
+482 VMEKTGVDLPGEAS

-503 YLNNPAQYGT
+503 YLNDPANYGR

-528 PMQLVRSVAAIVNGG
+528 PMQLVRAVAAIVNGG

-552 EVLDDDGN
+552 EVVDADGN
-560 MVERNEKT
+560 TVEKNEKT
-568 VLRQVISQQT
+568 VLRQGISQQT
-578 SETMRSLMEQVVT
+578 SETMRTLMEQVVT
-591 EGTASAAKTPGYR
+591 EGTASAARTPGYR

-620 DGNQVKDK
+620 NGQQVKDK
-628 IVSFIGVAPIDDPKY
+628 IVSFVGVAPIDDPKY
-643 VVLVALDTPAYSQDS
+643 VVLVALDTPAYSENS
-658 EKYTLHGMYI
+658 EKYTVHGMYI

-689 GVEPDYDSEDI
+689 GVEPDYGSEDI
-700 RGINFTVPD
+700 RGVNFTVPD
-709 VISMDES
+709 VIGMDET
-716 EAAALLA
+716 EAGELLA
-723 EKTITYRI
+723 EKTITYRV
-731 VGTGSTVTDQLP
+731 VGTGSVVTDQLP
-743 APGSQVPGNS
+743 VAGSQVPGNS
-753 QIILYMGAEKQQT
+753 QIILYMGAEKQAT
-766 VVEVPDFIGCSVAD
+766 RVEVPDFIGCSVAD
-780 VNYLAANAGLYV
+780 VNYLASNAGLYV

-803 VLAAYQDIEPGTE
+803 VLAAYQDIDPGTE

>member
-1 MDRTSQFEIQL
+1 
-12 SNRTGAVF
+12 
-20 SGRPFFEQ
+20 
-28 KGSFMAKKIIRL
+28 MARKIIRL

-45 QKQANRERNERANR
+45 QKQANREQNQRANR
-59 TILSRTLI
+59 TILRRTLV

-73 VIAFVPLIGTLYNLM
+73 VIAFVPLIGTLYHLM
-88 ITQHDY
+88 ITEHDY

-100 KNQTRSTNLTAA
+100 KNQTRSTNLTAT

-145 KPENS
+145 QPENS

-181 YKVISRKISEE
+181 YKVIKRKISEE
-192 LADEVRAFV
+192 LADEVRAFI
-201 SENKI
+201 SENSI

-213 DLKRYYPNSSL
+213 DLKRYYPKSSL

-266 EMPYTYEKYYDA
+266 EMLYTYEKYYDA
-278 SDGCSLVTTIDAT
+278 SDGSSLITTIDST
-291 VQAYVEKNLQN
+291 VQAYVEKNMQN

-343 DDAAAALL
+343 DDTTALLL
-351 ENERDAALSLPEA
+351 ENERAAALALPEA
-364 SDAYKAAIEQY
+364 SAAYEAAIETY
-375 KQDVASA
+375 KQDVAAA

-404 ITLASAIDSG
+404 ITLASALDSG

-426 QEKFAGREQILNC
+426 QEKFTGREQILNC

-447 QSTAQ
+447 QTTAQ

-467 RMGGDIFYDYLKAFG
+467 RMGGDTFYDYLKSFG
-482 IMEKTGVDLPGEAS
+482 VMEKTGVDLPGEAS

-503 YLNNPAQYGT
+503 YLNDPANYGT

-528 PMQLVRSVAAIVNGG
+528 PMQLVRAVAAIVNGG

-552 EVLDDDGN
+552 EVVDADGN
-560 MVERNEKT
+560 TVEKNEKT
-568 VLRQVISQQT
+568 ILRQVISQQT
-578 SETMRSLMEQVVT
+578 SETMRTLMEQVVT
-591 EGTASAAKTPGYR
+591 EGTASAARTPGYR

-620 DGNQVKDK
+620 NGQQVKDK
-628 IVSFIGVAPIDDPKY
+628 IVSFVGVAPIDDPKY
-643 VVLVALDTPAYSQDS
+643 VVLVALDTPAYSENS
-658 EKYTLHGMYI
+658 EKYTVHGMYI

-689 GVEPDYDSEDI
+689 GVEPDYGSEDI
-700 RGINFTVPD
+700 RGVNFTVPD
-709 VISMDES
+709 VIGMDET
-716 EAAALLA
+716 EAGELLA
-723 EKTITYRI
+723 EKTITYRV
-731 VGTGSTVTDQLP
+731 VGTGSVVTDQLP
-743 APGSQVPGNS
+743 VAGSQVPGNS
-753 QIILYMGAEKQQT
+753 QIILYMGAEKQAT
-766 VVEVPDFIGCSVAD
+766 RVEVPDFIGCSVAD
-780 VNYLAANAGLYV
+780 VNYLASNAGLYV
-792 QAKGTDRTDVY
+792 QAKGTDHTDVY
-803 VLAAYQDIEPGTE
+803 VLAAYQDIDPGTE

>member
-1 MDRTSQFEIQL
+1 
-12 SNRTGAVF
+12 
-20 SGRPFFEQ
+20 
-28 KGSFMAKKIIRL
+28 MARKIIRL

-45 QKQANRERNERANR
+45 QKQANREQNQRANR
-59 TILSRTLI
+59 TILRRTLV

-73 VIAFVPLIGTLYNLM
+73 IVAFVPLIGTLYHLM
-88 ITQHDY
+88 ITEHDY

-100 KNQTRSTNLTAA
+100 KNQTRSTNLTAT

-145 KPENS
+145 QPENS

-181 YKVISRKISEE
+181 YKVIKRKISEE
-192 LADEVRAFV
+192 LADEVRAFI
-201 SENKI
+201 SENSI

-224 AAQALGFVSS
+224 AAQTLGFVSS

-266 EMPYTYEKYYDA
+266 EMLYTYEKYYDA
-278 SDGCSLVTTIDAT
+278 SDGSSLITTIDST

-343 DDAAAALL
+343 DDTTALLL
-351 ENERDAALSLPEA
+351 ENERAAALALPEA
-364 SDAYKAAIEQY
+364 SAAYEAAIETY
-375 KQDVASA
+375 KQDVAAA

-404 ITLASAIDSG
+404 ITLASALDSG

-426 QEKFAGREQILNC
+426 QEKFTGREQILNC

-447 QSTAQ
+447 QTTAQ

-467 RMGGDIFYDYLKAFG
+467 RMGGDTFYDYLKSFG
-482 IMEKTGVDLPGEAS
+482 VMEKTGVDLPGEAS

-503 YLNNPAQYGT
+503 YLNDPANYGT

-528 PMQLVRSVAAIVNGG
+528 PMQLVRAVAAIVNGG

-552 EVLDDDGN
+552 EVVDADGN
-560 MVERNEKT
+560 TVEKNEKT

-578 SETMRSLMEQVVT
+578 SETMRTLMEQVVT
-591 EGTASAAKTPGYR
+591 EGTASAAQTPGYR

-620 DGNQVKDK
+620 NGQQVKDK
-628 IVSFIGVAPIDDPKY
+628 IVSFVGVAPIDDPKY
-643 VVLVALDTPAYSQDS
+643 VVLVALDTPAYSENS
-658 EKYTLHGMYI
+658 EKYTVHGMYI

-689 GVEPDYDSEDI
+689 GVEPDYGSEDI
-700 RGINFTVPD
+700 RGVNFTVPD
-709 VISMDES
+709 VIGMDET
-716 EAAALLA
+716 EAGELLA
-723 EKTITYRI
+723 EKTITYRV
-731 VGTGSTVTDQLP
+731 VGTGSVVTDQLP
-743 APGSQVPGNS
+743 VAGSQVPGNS
-753 QIILYMGAEKQQT
+753 QIILYMGAEKQAT
-766 VVEVPDFIGCSVAD
+766 RVEVPDFIGCSVAD
-780 VNYLAANAGLYV
+780 VNYLASNAGLYV

-803 VLAAYQDIEPGTE
+803 VLAAYQDIDPGTE

>member
-1 MDRTSQFEIQL
+1 
-12 SNRTGAVF
+12 
-20 SGRPFFEQ
+20 
-28 KGSFMAKKIIRL
+28 MARKIIRL

-45 QKQANRERNERANR
+45 QKQANREQNQRANR
-59 TILSRTLI
+59 TILRRTLV

-73 VIAFVPLIGTLYNLM
+73 IVAFVPLIGTLYHLM
-88 ITQHDY
+88 ITEHDY

-100 KNQTRSTNLTAA
+100 KNQTRSTNLTAT

-145 KPENS
+145 QPENS

-181 YKVISRKISEE
+181 YKVIKRKISEE
-192 LADEVRAFV
+192 LADEVRAFI
-201 SENKI
+201 SENSI

-266 EMPYTYEKYYDA
+266 EMLYTYEKYYDA
-278 SDGCSLVTTIDAT
+278 SDGSSLITTIDST

-343 DDAAAALL
+343 DDTTALLL
-351 ENERDAALSLPEA
+351 ENERAAALALPEA
-364 SDAYKAAIEQY
+364 SAAYEAAIETY
-375 KQDVASA
+375 KQDVAAA

-404 ITLASAIDSG
+404 ITLASALDSG

-426 QEKFAGREQILNC
+426 QEKFTGREQILNC

-447 QSTAQ
+447 QTTAQ

-467 RMGGDIFYDYLKAFG
+467 RMGGDTFYDYLKSFG
-482 IMEKTGVDLPGEAS
+482 VMEKTGVDLPGEAS

-503 YLNNPAQYGT
+503 YLNDPANYGT

-528 PMQLVRSVAAIVNGG
+528 PMQLVRAVAAIVNGG

-552 EVLDDDGN
+552 EVMDADGN
-560 MVERNEKT
+560 TVEKNEKT

-578 SETMRSLMEQVVT
+578 SETMRTLMEQVVT
-591 EGTASAAKTPGYR
+591 EGTASAARTPGYR

-620 DGNQVKDK
+620 NGQQVKDK
-628 IVSFIGVAPIDDPKY
+628 IVSFVGVAPIDDPKY
-643 VVLVALDTPAYSQDS
+643 VVLVALDTPAYSENS
-658 EKYTLHGMYI
+658 EKYTVHGMYI

-689 GVEPDYDSEDI
+689 GVEPDYGSEDI
-700 RGINFTVPD
+700 RGVNFTVPD
-709 VISMDES
+709 VIGMDET
-716 EAAALLA
+716 EAGELLA
-723 EKTITYRI
+723 EKTITYRV
-731 VGTGSTVTDQLP
+731 VGSGSVVTDQLP
-743 APGSQVPGNS
+743 VAGSQVPGNS
-753 QIILYMGAEKQQT
+753 QIILYMGAEKQAT
-766 VVEVPDFIGCSVAD
+766 RVEVPDFIGCSVAD
-780 VNYLAANAGLYV
+780 VNYLASNAGLYV

-803 VLAAYQDIEPGTE
+803 VLAAYQDIDPGTE

>member
-1 MDRTSQFEIQL
+1 
-12 SNRTGAVF
+12 
-20 SGRPFFEQ
+20 
-28 KGSFMAKKIIRL
+28 MARKIIRL

-45 QKQANRERNERANR
+45 QKQANREQNQRANR
-59 TILSRTLI
+59 TILRRTLV

-73 VIAFVPLIGTLYNLM
+73 IVAFVPLIGTLYHLM
-88 ITQHDY
+88 ITEHDY

-100 KNQTRSTNLTAA
+100 KNQTRSTNLTAT

-145 KPENS
+145 QPENS

-181 YKVISRKISEE
+181 YKVIKRKISEE
-192 LADEVRAFV
+192 LADEVRAFI
-201 SENKI
+201 SENSI

-266 EMPYTYEKYYDA
+266 EMLYTYEKYYDA
-278 SDGCSLVTTIDAT
+278 SDGSSLITTIDST

-343 DDAAAALL
+343 DDTTALLL
-351 ENERDAALSLPEA
+351 ENERAAALALPEA
-364 SDAYKAAIEQY
+364 SAAYEAAIETY
-375 KQDVASA
+375 KQDVAAA

-404 ITLASAIDSG
+404 ITLASALDSG

-426 QEKFAGREQILNC
+426 QEKFTGREQILNC

-467 RMGGDIFYDYLKAFG
+467 RMGGDTFYDYLKSFG

-503 YLNNPAQYGT
+503 YLNDPANYGT

-528 PMQLVRSVAAIVNGG
+528 PMQLVRAVAAIVNGG

-552 EVLDDDGN
+552 EVVDADGN
-560 MVERNEKT
+560 TVEKNEKT

-578 SETMRSLMEQVVT
+578 SETMRTLMEQVVT
-591 EGTASAAKTPGYR
+591 EGTASAARTPGYH

-620 DGNQVKDK
+620 NGQQVKDK
-628 IVSFIGVAPIDDPKY
+628 IVSFVGVAPIDDPKY
-643 VVLVALDTPAYSQDS
+643 VVLVALDTPAYSENS
-658 EKYTLHGMYI
+658 EKYTVHGMYI

-689 GVEPDYDSEDI
+689 GVEPDYGSEDI
-700 RGINFTVPD
+700 RGVNFTVPD
-709 VISMDES
+709 VIGMDET
-716 EAAALLA
+716 EAGELLA
-723 EKTITYRI
+723 EKTITYRV
-731 VGTGSTVTDQLP
+731 VGTGSVVTDQLP
-743 APGSQVPGNS
+743 VAGSQVPGNS
-753 QIILYMGAEKQQT
+753 QIILYMGAEKQVT
-766 VVEVPDFIGCSVAD
+766 RVEVPDFIGCSVAD
-780 VNYLAANAGLYV
+780 VNYLASNAGLYV

-803 VLAAYQDIEPGTE
+803 VLAAYQDIDPGTE

>member
-1 MDRTSQFEIQL
+1 
-12 SNRTGAVF
+12 
-20 SGRPFFEQ
+20 
-28 KGSFMAKKIIRL
+28 MARKIIRL

-45 QKQANRERNERANR
+45 QKQANREQNQRANR
-59 TILSRTLI
+59 TILRRTLV

-73 VIAFVPLIGTLYNLM
+73 IVAFVPLIGTLYHLM
-88 ITQHDY
+88 ITEHDY

-100 KNQTRSTNLTAA
+100 KNQTRSTNLTAT

-120 MNVLASSSTV
+120 MNMLASSSTV

-145 KPENS
+145 QPENS

-181 YKVISRKISEE
+181 YKVIKRKISEE
-192 LADEVRAFV
+192 LADEVRAFI
-201 SENKI
+201 SENSI

-266 EMPYTYEKYYDA
+266 EMLYTYEKYYDA
-278 SDGCSLVTTIDAT
+278 SDGSSLITTIDST

-343 DDAAAALL
+343 DDTTALLL
-351 ENERDAALSLPEA
+351 ENERAAALALPEA
-364 SDAYKAAIEQY
+364 SAAYEAAIETY
-375 KQDVASA
+375 KQDVAAA

-404 ITLASAIDSG
+404 ITLASALDSG
-414 AVTLNDSFYCGG
+414 AVTLNDSFYCSG
-426 QEKFAGREQILNC
+426 QEKFTGREQILNC

-447 QSTAQ
+447 QTTAQ

-467 RMGGDIFYDYLKAFG
+467 RMGGDTFYDYLKSFG
-482 IMEKTGVDLPGEAS
+482 VMEKTGVDLPGEAS

-503 YLNNPAQYGT
+503 YLNDPANYGT

-528 PMQLVRSVAAIVNGG
+528 PMQLVRAVAAIVNGG

-552 EVLDDDGN
+552 EVVDADGN
-560 MVERNEKT
+560 SVEKNEKT

-578 SETMRSLMEQVVT
+578 SETMRTLMEQVVT
-591 EGTASAAKTPGYR
+591 EGTASAARTPGYR

-620 DGNQVKDK
+620 NGQQVKDK
-628 IVSFIGVAPIDDPKY
+628 IVSFVGVAPIDDPKY
-643 VVLVALDTPAYSQDS
+643 VVLVALDTPAYSENS
-658 EKYTLHGMYI
+658 EKYTVHGMYI

-689 GVEPDYDSEDI
+689 GVEPDYGSEDI
-700 RGINFTVPD
+700 RGVNFTVPD
-709 VISMDES
+709 VIGMDET
-716 EAAALLA
+716 EAGELLA
-723 EKTITYRI
+723 EKTITYRV
-731 VGTGSTVTDQLP
+731 VGTGSVVTDQLP
-743 APGSQVPGNS
+743 VAGSQVPGNS
-753 QIILYMGAEKQQT
+753 QIILYMGAEKQAT
-766 VVEVPDFIGCSVAD
+766 RVEVPDFIGCSVAD
-780 VNYLAANAGLYV
+780 VNYLASNAGLYV

-803 VLAAYQDIEPGTE
+803 VLAAYQDIDPGTE

>member
-1 MDRTSQFEIQL
+1 
-12 SNRTGAVF
+12 
-20 SGRPFFEQ
+20 
-28 KGSFMAKKIIRL
+28 MARKIIRL

-45 QKQANRERNERANR
+45 QKQANREQNQRANR
-59 TILSRTLI
+59 TILRRTLV

-73 VIAFVPLIGTLYNLM
+73 IVAFVPLIGTLYHLM
-88 ITQHDY
+88 ITEHDY

-100 KNQTRSTNLTAA
+100 KNQTRSTNLTAT

-145 KPENS
+145 QPENS

-181 YKVISRKISEE
+181 YKVIKRKISEE
-192 LADEVRAFV
+192 LADEIRAFI
-201 SENKI
+201 SENSI

-266 EMPYTYEKYYDA
+266 EMLYTYEKYYDA
-278 SDGCSLVTTIDAT
+278 SDGSSLITTIDST

-343 DDAAAALL
+343 DDTTALLL
-351 ENERDAALSLPEA
+351 ENERAAALALPEA
-364 SDAYKAAIEQY
+364 SAAYEAAIETY
-375 KQDVASA
+375 KQDVAAA

-404 ITLASAIDSG
+404 ITLASALDSG

-426 QEKFAGREQILNC
+426 QEKFTGREQILNC

-447 QSTAQ
+447 QTTAQ

-467 RMGGDIFYDYLKAFG
+467 RMGGDTFYDYLKSFG
-482 IMEKTGVDLPGEAS
+482 VMEKTGVDLPGEAS

-503 YLNNPAQYGT
+503 YLNDPANYGT

-528 PMQLVRSVAAIVNGG
+528 PMQLVRAVAAIVNGG

-552 EVLDDDGN
+552 EVVDADGN
-560 MVERNEKT
+560 TVEKNEKT

-578 SETMRSLMEQVVT
+578 SETMRTLMEQVVT
-591 EGTASAAKTPGYR
+591 EGTASAARTPGYR

-620 DGNQVKDK
+620 NGQQVKDK
-628 IVSFIGVAPIDDPKY
+628 IVSFVGVAPIDDPKY
-643 VVLVALDTPAYSQDS
+643 VVLVALDTPAYSENS
-658 EKYTLHGMYI
+658 EKYTVHGMYI

-689 GVEPDYDSEDI
+689 GVEPDYGSEDI
-700 RGINFTVPD
+700 RGVNFTVPD
-709 VISMDES
+709 VIGMDET
-716 EAAALLA
+716 EAGELLA
-723 EKTITYRI
+723 EKTITYRV
-731 VGTGSTVTDQLP
+731 VGTGSVVTDQLP
-743 APGSQVPGNS
+743 VAGSQVPGNS
-753 QIILYMGAEKQQT
+753 QIILYMGAEKQAT
-766 VVEVPDFIGCSVAD
+766 RVEVPDFIGCSVAD
-780 VNYLAANAGLYV
+780 VNYLASNAGLYV

-803 VLAAYQDIEPGTE
+803 VLAAYQDIDPGTE

>member
-1 MDRTSQFEIQL
+1 
-12 SNRTGAVF
+12 
-20 SGRPFFEQ
+20 
-28 KGSFMAKKIIRL
+28 MARKIIRL

-45 QKQANRERNERANR
+45 QKQANREQNQRANR
-59 TILSRTLI
+59 TILRRTLV

-73 VIAFVPLIGTLYNLM
+73 IVAFVPLIGTLYHLM
-88 ITQHDY
+88 ITEHDY

-100 KNQTRSTNLTAA
+100 KNQTRSTNLTAT

-181 YKVISRKISEE
+181 YKVIKRKISEE
-192 LADEVRAFV
+192 LADEVRAFI
-201 SENKI
+201 SENSI

-266 EMPYTYEKYYDA
+266 EMLYTYEKYYDA
-278 SDGCSLVTTIDAT
+278 SDGSSLITTIDST

-343 DDAAAALL
+343 DDTTALLL
-351 ENERDAALSLPEA
+351 ENERAAALALPEA
-364 SDAYKAAIEQY
+364 SAAYEAAIETY
-375 KQDVASA
+375 KQDVAAA

-404 ITLASAIDSG
+404 ITLASALDSG

-426 QEKFAGREQILNC
+426 QEKFTGREQILNC

-447 QSTAQ
+447 QTTAQ

-467 RMGGDIFYDYLKAFG
+467 RMGGDTFYDYLKSFG
-482 IMEKTGVDLPGEAS
+482 VMEKTGVDLPGEAS

-503 YLNNPAQYGT
+503 YLNDPANYGT

-528 PMQLVRSVAAIVNGG
+528 PMQLVRAVAAIVNGG

-552 EVLDDDGN
+552 EVVDADGN
-560 MVERNEKT
+560 TVEKNEKT

-578 SETMRSLMEQVVT
+578 SEMMRTLMEQVVT
-591 EGTASAAKTPGYR
+591 EGTASAARTPGYR

-620 DGNQVKDK
+620 NGQQVKDK
-628 IVSFIGVAPIDDPKY
+628 IVSFVGVAPIDDPKY
-643 VVLVALDTPAYSQDS
+643 VVLVALDTPAYSENS
-658 EKYTLHGMYI
+658 EKYTVHGMYI

-689 GVEPDYDSEDI
+689 GVEPDYGSEDI
-700 RGINFTVPD
+700 RGVNFTVPD
-709 VISMDES
+709 VIGMDET
-716 EAAALLA
+716 EAGELLA
-723 EKTITYRI
+723 EKTITYRV
-731 VGTGSTVTDQLP
+731 VGTGSVVTDQLP
-743 APGSQVPGNS
+743 VAGSQVPGNS
-753 QIILYMGAEKQQT
+753 QIILYMGAEKQAT
-766 VVEVPDFIGCSVAD
+766 RVEVPDFIGCSVAD
-780 VNYLAANAGLYV
+780 VNYLASNAGLYV

-803 VLAAYQDIEPGTE
+803 VLAAYQDIDPGTE

>member
-1 MDRTSQFEIQL
+1 
-12 SNRTGAVF
+12 
-20 SGRPFFEQ
+20 
-28 KGSFMAKKIIRL
+28 MARKIIRL

-45 QKQANRERNERANR
+45 QKQANREQNQRANR
-59 TILSRTLI
+59 TILRRTLV

-73 VIAFVPLIGTLYNLM
+73 IVAFVPLIGTLYHLM
-88 ITQHDY
+88 ITEHDY

-100 KNQTRSTNLTAA
+100 KNQTRSTNLTAT

-145 KPENS
+145 QPENS

-181 YKVISRKISEE
+181 YKVIKRKISEE
-192 LADEVRAFV
+192 LADEVRAFI
-201 SENKI
+201 SENSI

-266 EMPYTYEKYYDA
+266 EMLYTYEKYYDA
-278 SDGCSLVTTIDAT
+278 SDGSSLITTIDST

-343 DDAAAALL
+343 DDTTALLL
-351 ENERDAALSLPEA
+351 ENERAAALALPEA
-364 SDAYKAAIEQY
+364 SAAYEAAIETY
-375 KQDVASA
+375 KQDVAAA

-404 ITLASAIDSG
+404 ITLASALDSG
-414 AVTLNDSFYCGG
+414 ADTLNDSFYCGG
-426 QEKFAGREQILNC
+426 QEKFTGREQILNC

-447 QSTAQ
+447 QTTAQ

-467 RMGGDIFYDYLKAFG
+467 RMGGDTFYDYLKSFG
-482 IMEKTGVDLPGEAS
+482 VMEKTGVDLPGEAS

-503 YLNNPAQYGT
+503 YLNDPANYGT

-528 PMQLVRSVAAIVNGG
+528 PMQLVRAVAAIVNGG

-552 EVLDDDGN
+552 EVVDADGN
-560 MVERNEKT
+560 TVEKNEKT

-578 SETMRSLMEQVVT
+578 SETMRTLMEQVVT
-591 EGTASAAKTPGYR
+591 EGTASAAQTPGYR

-620 DGNQVKDK
+620 NGQQVKDK
-628 IVSFIGVAPIDDPKY
+628 IVSFVGVAPIDDPKY
-643 VVLVALDTPAYSQDS
+643 VVLVALDTPAYSENS
-658 EKYTLHGMYI
+658 EKYTVHGMYI

-689 GVEPDYDSEDI
+689 GVEPDYGSEDI
-700 RGINFTVPD
+700 RGVNFTVPD
-709 VISMDES
+709 VIGMDET
-716 EAAALLA
+716 EAGELLA
-723 EKTITYRI
+723 EKTITYRV
-731 VGTGSTVTDQLP
+731 VGTGSVVTDQLP
-743 APGSQVPGNS
+743 VAGSQVPGNS
-753 QIILYMGAEKQQT
+753 QIILYMGAEKQAT
-766 VVEVPDFIGCSVAD
+766 RVEVPDFIGCSVAD
-780 VNYLAANAGLYV
+780 VNYLASNAGLYV

-803 VLAAYQDIEPGTE
+803 VLAAYQDIDPGTE

>member
-1 MDRTSQFEIQL
+1 
-12 SNRTGAVF
+12 
-20 SGRPFFEQ
+20 
-28 KGSFMAKKIIRL
+28 MARKIIRL

-45 QKQANRERNERANR
+45 QKQANREQNQRANR
-59 TILSRTLI
+59 TILRRTLV

-73 VIAFVPLIGTLYNLM
+73 VIAFVPLIGTLYHLM
-88 ITQHDY
+88 ITEHDY

-100 KNQTRSTNLTAA
+100 KNQTRSTNLTAT

-145 KPENS
+145 QPENS

-181 YKVISRKISEE
+181 YKVIKRKISEE
-192 LADEVRAFV
+192 LADEVRAFI
-201 SENKI
+201 SENSI

-266 EMPYTYEKYYDA
+266 EMLYTYEKYYDA
-278 SDGCSLVTTIDAT
+278 SDGSSLITTIDST

-343 DDAAAALL
+343 DDTTALLL
-351 ENERDAALSLPEA
+351 ENERAAALALPEA
-364 SDAYKAAIEQY
+364 SAAYEAAIETY
-375 KQDVASA
+375 KQDVAAA

-404 ITLASAIDSG
+404 ITLASALDSG

-426 QEKFAGREQILNC
+426 QEKFTGREQILNC

-447 QSTAQ
+447 QTTAQ

-467 RMGGDIFYDYLKAFG
+467 RMGGDTFYDYLKSFG
-482 IMEKTGVDLPGEAS
+482 VMEKTGVDLPGEAS

-503 YLNNPAQYGT
+503 YLNDPANYGT

-528 PMQLVRSVAAIVNGG
+528 PMQLVRAVAAIVNGG

-552 EVLDDDGN
+552 EVVDADGN
-560 MVERNEKT
+560 TVEKNEKT

-578 SETMRSLMEQVVT
+578 SETMRTLMEQVVT
-591 EGTASAAKTPGYR
+591 EGTASAARTPGYR

-620 DGNQVKDK
+620 NGQQVKDK
-628 IVSFIGVAPIDDPKY
+628 IVSFVGVAPIDDPKY
-643 VVLVALDTPAYSQDS
+643 VVLVALDTPAYSENS
-658 EKYTLHGMYI
+658 EKYTVHGMYI

-689 GVEPDYDSEDI
+689 GVEPDYGSEDI
-700 RGINFTVPD
+700 RGVNFTVPD
-709 VISMDES
+709 VIGMDET
-716 EAAALLA
+716 EAGELLA
-723 EKTITYRI
+723 EKTITYRV
-731 VGTGSTVTDQLP
+731 VGTGSVVTDQLP
-743 APGSQVPGNS
+743 VAGSQVPGNS
-753 QIILYMGAEKQQT
+753 QIILYMGAEKQAT
-766 VVEVPDFIGCSVAD
+766 RVEVPDFIGCSVAD
-780 VNYLAANAGLYV
+780 VNYLASNAGLYV

-803 VLAAYQDIEPGTE
+803 VLAAYQDIDPGTE

>member
-1 MDRTSQFEIQL
+1 
-12 SNRTGAVF
+12 
-20 SGRPFFEQ
+20 
-28 KGSFMAKKIIRL
+28 MARKIIRL

-45 QKQANRERNERANR
+45 QKQANREQNQRANR
-59 TILSRTLI
+59 TILRRTLV

-73 VIAFVPLIGTLYNLM
+73 IVAFVPLIGTLYHLM
-88 ITQHDY
+88 ITEHDY

-100 KNQTRSTNLTAA
+100 KNQTRSTNLTAT

-145 KPENS
+145 QPENS

-181 YKVISRKISEE
+181 YKVIKRKISEE
-192 LADEVRAFV
+192 LADEVRAFI
-201 SENKI
+201 SENSI

-266 EMPYTYEKYYDA
+266 EMLYTYEKYYDA
-278 SDGCSLVTTIDAT
+278 SDGSSLITTIDST

-343 DDAAAALL
+343 DDTTALLL
-351 ENERDAALSLPEA
+351 ENERAAALALPEA
-364 SDAYKAAIEQY
+364 SAAYEAAIETY
-375 KQDVASA
+375 KQDVAAA

-404 ITLASAIDSG
+404 ITLASALDSG
-414 AVTLNDSFYCGG
+414 AVTLNDSFYCSG
-426 QEKFAGREQILNC
+426 QEKFTGREQILNC

-447 QSTAQ
+447 QTTAQ

-467 RMGGDIFYDYLKAFG
+467 RMGGDTFYDYLKSFG

-503 YLNNPAQYGT
+503 YLNDPANYGT

-528 PMQLVRSVAAIVNGG
+528 PMQLVRAVAAIVNGG

-552 EVLDDDGN
+552 EVVDADGN
-560 MVERNEKT
+560 TVEKNEKT

-578 SETMRSLMEQVVT
+578 SETMRTLMEQVVT
-591 EGTASAAKTPGYR
+591 EGTASAARTPGYR

-620 DGNQVKDK
+620 NGQQVKDK
-628 IVSFIGVAPIDDPKY
+628 IVSFVGVAPIDDPKY
-643 VVLVALDTPAYSQDS
+643 VVLVALDTPAYSENS
-658 EKYTLHGMYI
+658 EKYTVHGMYI

-689 GVEPDYDSEDI
+689 GVEPDYGSEDI
-700 RGINFTVPD
+700 RGVNFTVPD
-709 VISMDES
+709 VIGMDET
-716 EAAALLA
+716 EAGELLA
-723 EKTITYRI
+723 EKTITYRV
-731 VGTGSTVTDQLP
+731 VGSGSVVTDQLP
-743 APGSQVPGNS
+743 VAGSQVPGNS
-753 QIILYMGAEKQQT
+753 QIILYMGAEKQAT
-766 VVEVPDFIGCSVAD
+766 RVEVPDFIGCSVAD
-780 VNYLAANAGLYV
+780 VNYLASNAGLYV

-803 VLAAYQDIEPGTE
+803 VLAAYQDIDPGTE

>member
-1 MDRTSQFEIQL
+1 
-12 SNRTGAVF
+12 
-20 SGRPFFEQ
+20 
-28 KGSFMAKKIIRL
+28 MARKIIRL

-45 QKQANRERNERANR
+45 QKQANREQNQRANR
-59 TILSRTLI
+59 TILRRTLV

-73 VIAFVPLIGTLYNLM
+73 VIAFVPLIGTLYHLM
-88 ITQHDY
+88 ITEHDY

-100 KNQTRSTNLTAA
+100 KNQTRSTNLTAT

-145 KPENS
+145 QPENS

-181 YKVISRKISEE
+181 YKVIKRKISEE
-192 LADEVRAFV
+192 LADEVRAFI
-201 SENKI
+201 SENSI

-266 EMPYTYEKYYDA
+266 EMLYTYEKYYDA
-278 SDGCSLVTTIDAT
+278 SDGSSLITTIDST

-314 CIVMD
+314 CIVMV

-343 DDAAAALL
+343 DDTTALLL
-351 ENERDAALSLPEA
+351 ENERAAALALPEA
-364 SDAYKAAIEQY
+364 SAAYEAAIETY
-375 KQDVASA
+375 KQDVAAA

-404 ITLASAIDSG
+404 ITLASALDSG

-426 QEKFAGREQILNC
+426 QEKFTGREQILNC

-447 QSTAQ
+447 QTTAQ

-467 RMGGDIFYDYLKAFG
+467 RMGGDTFYDYLKSFG
-482 IMEKTGVDLPGEAS
+482 VMEKTGVDLPGEAS

-503 YLNNPAQYGT
+503 YLNDPANYGT

-528 PMQLVRSVAAIVNGG
+528 PMQLVRAVAAIVNGG

-552 EVLDDDGN
+552 EVVDADGN
-560 MVERNEKT
+560 TVEKNEKT
-568 VLRQVISQQT
+568 ILRQVISQQT
-578 SETMRSLMEQVVT
+578 SETMRTLMEQVVT
-591 EGTASAAKTPGYR
+591 EGTASAARTPGYR

-620 DGNQVKDK
+620 NGQQVKDK
-628 IVSFIGVAPIDDPKY
+628 IVSFVGVAPIDDPKY
-643 VVLVALDTPAYSQDS
+643 VVLVALDTPAYSENS
-658 EKYTLHGMYI
+658 EKYTVHGMYI

-689 GVEPDYDSEDI
+689 GVEPDYGSEDI
-700 RGINFTVPD
+700 RGVNFTVPD
-709 VISMDES
+709 VIGMDET
-716 EAAALLA
+716 EAGELLA
-723 EKTITYRI
+723 EKTITYRV
-731 VGTGSTVTDQLP
+731 VGTGSVVTDQLP
-743 APGSQVPGNS
+743 VAGSQVPGNS
-753 QIILYMGAEKQQT
+753 QIILYMGAEKQAT
-766 VVEVPDFIGCSVAD
+766 RVEVPDFIGCSVAD
-780 VNYLAANAGLYV
+780 VNYLASNAGLYV

-803 VLAAYQDIEPGTE
+803 VLAAYQDIDPGTE

>member
-1 MDRTSQFEIQL
+1 
-12 SNRTGAVF
+12 
-20 SGRPFFEQ
+20 
-28 KGSFMAKKIIRL
+28 MARKIIRL

-45 QKQANRERNERANR
+45 QKQANREQNQRANR
-59 TILSRTLI
+59 TILRRTLV

-73 VIAFVPLIGTLYNLM
+73 VIAFVPLIGTLYHLM
-88 ITQHDY
+88 ITEHDY

-100 KNQTRSTNLTAA
+100 KNQTRSTNLTAT

-145 KPENS
+145 QPENS

-181 YKVISRKISEE
+181 YKVIKRKISEE
-192 LADEVRAFV
+192 LADEVRAFI
-201 SENKI
+201 SENSI

-266 EMPYTYEKYYDA
+266 EMLYTYEKYYDA
-278 SDGCSLVTTIDAT
+278 SDGSSLITTIDST

-343 DDAAAALL
+343 DDTTALLL
-351 ENERDAALSLPEA
+351 ENERAAALALPEA
-364 SDAYKAAIEQY
+364 SAAYEAAIETY
-375 KQDVASA
+375 KQDVAAA

-404 ITLASAIDSG
+404 ITLASALDSG

-426 QEKFAGREQILNC
+426 QEKFTGREQILNC

-447 QSTAQ
+447 QTTAQ

-467 RMGGDIFYDYLKAFG
+467 RMGGDTFYDYLKSFG
-482 IMEKTGVDLPGEAS
+482 VMEKTGVDLPGEAS

-503 YLNNPAQYGT
+503 YLNDPANYGT

-528 PMQLVRSVAAIVNGG
+528 PMQLVRAVAAIVNGG

-552 EVLDDDGN
+552 EVVDADGN
-560 MVERNEKT
+560 TVEKNEKT
-568 VLRQVISQQT
+568 ILRQVISQQT
-578 SETMRSLMEQVVT
+578 SETMRTLMEHVVT
-591 EGTASAAKTPGYR
+591 EGTASAARTPGYR

-620 DGNQVKDK
+620 NGQQVKDK
-628 IVSFIGVAPIDDPKY
+628 IVSFVGVAPIDDPKY
-643 VVLVALDTPAYSQDS
+643 VVLVALDTPAYSENS
-658 EKYTLHGMYI
+658 EKYTVHGMYI

-689 GVEPDYDSEDI
+689 GVEPDYGSEDI
-700 RGINFTVPD
+700 RGVNFTVPD
-709 VISMDES
+709 VIGMDET
-716 EAAALLA
+716 EAGELLA
-723 EKTITYRI
+723 EKTITYRV
-731 VGTGSTVTDQLP
+731 VGTGSVVTDQLP
-743 APGSQVPGNS
+743 VAGSQVPGNS
-753 QIILYMGAEKQQT
+753 QIILYMGAEKQAT
-766 VVEVPDFIGCSVAD
+766 RVEVPDFIGCSVAD
-780 VNYLAANAGLYV
+780 VNYLASNAGLYV

-803 VLAAYQDIEPGTE
+803 VLAAYQDIDPGTE

>member
-1 MDRTSQFEIQL
+1 
-12 SNRTGAVF
+12 
-20 SGRPFFEQ
+20 
-28 KGSFMAKKIIRL
+28 MARKIIRL

-45 QKQANRERNERANR
+45 QKQANREQNQRANR
-59 TILSRTLI
+59 TILRRTLV

-73 VIAFVPLIGTLYNLM
+73 IVAFVPLIGTLYHLM
-88 ITQHDY
+88 ITEHDY

-100 KNQTRSTNLTAA
+100 KNQTRSTNLTAT

-145 KPENS
+145 QPENS

-181 YKVISRKISEE
+181 YKVIKRKISEE
-192 LADEVRAFV
+192 LADEVRAFI
-201 SENKI
+201 SENSI

-266 EMPYTYEKYYDA
+266 EMLYTYEKYYDA
-278 SDGCSLVTTIDAT
+278 SDGSSLITTIDST

-343 DDAAAALL
+343 DDTTALLL
-351 ENERDAALSLPEA
+351 ENERAAALALPEA
-364 SDAYKAAIEQY
+364 SAAYEAAIETY
-375 KQDVASA
+375 KQDVAAA

-404 ITLASAIDSG
+404 ITLASALDSG

-426 QEKFAGREQILNC
+426 QEKFTGREQILNC

-467 RMGGDIFYDYLKAFG
+467 RMGGDTFYDYLKSFG

-503 YLNNPAQYGT
+503 YLNDPANYGT

-528 PMQLVRSVAAIVNGG
+528 PMQLVRAVAAIVNGG

-552 EVLDDDGN
+552 EVVDADGN
-560 MVERNEKT
+560 TVEKNEKT

-578 SETMRSLMEQVVT
+578 SETMRTLMEQVVT
-591 EGTASAAKTPGYR
+591 EGTASAARTPGYR

-620 DGNQVKDK
+620 NGQQVKDK
-628 IVSFIGVAPIDDPKY
+628 IVSFVGVAPIDDPKY
-643 VVLVALDTPAYSQDS
+643 VVLVALDTPAYSENS
-658 EKYTLHGMYI
+658 EKYTVHGMYI

-689 GVEPDYDSEDI
+689 GVEPDYGSEDI
-700 RGINFTVPD
+700 RGVNFTVPD
-709 VISMDES
+709 VIGMDET
-716 EAAALLA
+716 EAGELLA
-723 EKTITYRI
+723 EKTITYRV
-731 VGTGSTVTDQLP
+731 VGTGSVVTDQLP
-743 APGSQVPGNS
+743 VAGSQVPGNS
-753 QIILYMGAEKQQT
+753 QIILYMGAEKQAT
-766 VVEVPDFIGCSVAD
+766 RVEVPDFIGCSVAD
-780 VNYLAANAGLYV
+780 VNYLASNAGLYV

-803 VLAAYQDIEPGTE
+803 VLAAYQDIDPGTE